1 MGATSRE
8 GAPSLEFK
16 MDGTLVQSTGPGIMI
31 ICSPKNQEINI
42 RGNTPVGMFAI
53 VLDHV
58 SGPGTYT
65 VGKSANNG
73 AGIMGVGKM
82 YEVKKTGTPFTV
94 TVDDVEELTA
104 INAPEAK
111 AIRGSFH
118 GKLMGDSG
126 NLVDITDGK
135 FSTQ

>member
-1 MGATSRE
+1 MGAYSRE

-16 MDGTLVQSTGPGIMI
+16 MDGTLVQSTG
-31 ICSPKNQEINI
+31 S
-42 RGNTPVGMFAI
+42 
-53 VLDHV
+53 
-58 SGPGTYT
+58 
-65 VGKSANNG
+65 
-73 AGIMGVGKM
+73 GIMGVGKM

-94 TVDDVEELTA
+94 TVDDVEEITA

-111 AIRGSFH
+111 AIRGSFQ